1 LTFCTLSRLVD
12 AKDENDLRNK
22 LLSCKEAWNKEES
35 RYLPPGQKRK
45 FYDYILILTQ
55 KRVTCFVLR
64 MKNLGASIGEQ
75 KRGCCKSTLPGSS
88 FPGLSFTIIH
98 PA

>member
-35 RYLPPGQKRK
+35 RYLPPGQKPK
-45 FYDYILILTQ
+45 FYDYIPILTQ